1 MKGCM
6 GPGLGTRTIHV
17 VTVHG
22 ATYLD
27 SAIIADACNSNWDWW
42 SELYALAY
50 ATLSSTSAPDKP
62 YLVNRVTIIVIG
74 SSNSKWPLHHF
85 LCISL
90 DEQWSIT
97 SRIYTFQLLQEVSLA
112 GKCPQNQYTS
122 IFLLHHHCQLA
133 TVRNS
138 ARVKYINL
146 ELYLLHCMCTWQ
158 VTAKVW
164 QSCVFPVR
172 NSPKISVMDPV
183 SIPPSQE
190 GRTLRFTTFSLS
202 PWHSSNIPPSSL
214 SSSFDPVVSWMIS
227 DRRWWNSV
235 AVVNPMGT
243 SFAASPCILSAL
255 ASLIPLIARRAFLG
269 A

>member
-1 MKGCM
+1 MKSCM
-6 GPGLGTRTIHV
+6 GPGLGTKTIHV
-17 VTVHG
+17 VNVHV

-62 YLVNRVTIIVIG
+62 YLVNRVTMIVIG

-97 SRIYTFQLLQEVSLA
+97 SRIHTFQLLQEVSLA

-122 IFLLHHHCQLA
+122 TFLLHHHCQLA

-138 ARVKYINL
+138 ARVKYIYKPGTIPSPLHVYLTSYSQSVTKLCFSRPEFTKDFSNGPS
-146 ELYLLHCMCTWQ
+146 LYST
-158 VTAKVW
+158 
-164 QSCVFPVR
+164 
-172 NSPKISVMDPV
+172 
-183 SIPPSQE
+183 
-190 GRTLRFTTFSLS
+190 
-202 PWHSSNIPPSSL
+202 
-214 SSSFDPVVSWMIS
+214 
-227 DRRWWNSV
+227 
-235 AVVNPMGT
+235 
-243 SFAASPCILSAL
+243 
-255 ASLIPLIARRAFLG
+255 
-269 A
+269 